1 MIKEYVKA
9 ALEKAAY
16 KKLEDDTW
24 FAEIQGFDGVW
35 ANAETVEACRNELTE
50 VLEEWIVLKISD
62 HDPLPVVNGL
72 ELKIPEKAV
81 A

>member
-24 FAEIQGFDGVW
+24 FAEIQEFDGVW

-72 ELKIPEKAV
+72 EMKIPEKAV